1 MSPTILL
8 LVSLVVLFLGGELL
22 VRGSVS
28 LALKMKIS
36 ALVVGMTIVAAGTG
50 APEVF
55 VSVQAIL
62 QGSSSIS
69 LGNVIGSNIIN
80 ITFILGITAIIYR
93 IKISKQTLSLNYPV
107 MLGAFVLL
115 GGVLYFFKGIPV
127 GVGVLFVMIFILFTW
142 FLIATSRKE
151 QLKAEIKQD
160 ELSEVTIQD
169 SLLKSIV
176 MLVFSIVLL
185 KFGAK
190 WLVESAG
197 TLAKNFGI
205 SDRIIGVT
213 IVAVG
218 TSIPELVTTVIAALK
233 KENDIAIGNLI
244 GSNIFNILGVL
255 GIAASLREI
264 NIDDPAIF
272 SFDYFWML
280 GVALVFGFLIYMFLK
295 QEISRKHGIFLVLI
309 YLFYIYKTL
318 V

>member
-80 ITFILGITAIIYR
+80 ITFILGITALIYR

-151 QLKAEIKQD
+151 QLKAEIMQD
-160 ELSEVTIQD
+160 ELSEVTVQD

-190 WLVESAG
+190 WLVDSAG

-244 GSNIFNILGVL
+244 GSNIFNIVGVL

-280 GVALVFGFLIYMFLK
+280 GVALVFGFLIYMFSK

>member
-115 GGVLYFFKGIPV
+115 GGVLYFFKGITV

-190 WLVESAG
+190 WLVDSAG

-280 GVALVFGFLIYMFLK
+280 GVALVFGFLIYMFSK

>member
-160 ELSEVTIQD
+160 ELSEVTVQD

-190 WLVESAG
+190 WLVDSAG

-280 GVALVFGFLIYMFLK
+280 GVALVFGFLIYMFSK

>member
-151 QLKAEIKQD
+151 QLKAEIMQD
-160 ELSEVTIQD
+160 ELSEVTVQD

-190 WLVESAG
+190 WLVDSAG

-280 GVALVFGFLIYMFLK
+280 GVALVFGFLIYMFSK

-318 V
+318 D

>member
-151 QLKAEIKQD
+151 QLKAEIMQD

-190 WLVESAG
+190 WLVDSAG

-244 GSNIFNILGVL
+244 GSNIFNIVGVL

-280 GVALVFGFLIYMFLK
+280 GVALVFGFLIYMFSK

-318 V
+318 A

>member
-107 MLGAFVLL
+107 MLGASVLL

-151 QLKAEIKQD
+151 QLKAEIMQD
-160 ELSEVTIQD
+160 ELSEVTVQD

-190 WLVESAG
+190 WLVDSAG

-280 GVALVFGFLIYMFLK
+280 GVALVFGFLIYMFSK

>member
-107 MLGAFVLL
+107 MLGASVLL

-244 GSNIFNILGVL
+244 GSSIFNIVGVL

-264 NIDDPAIF
+264 NINDPAIF

-280 GVALVFGFLIYMFLK
+280 AVALVFGFLIYMFSK

>member
-151 QLKAEIKQD
+151 QLKAEIMQD

-190 WLVESAG
+190 WLIDSAG

-244 GSNIFNILGVL
+244 GSNIFNIVGVL

-280 GVALVFGFLIYMFLK
+280 AVALVFGFLIYMFSK

>member
-8 LVSLVVLFLGGELL
+8 LVSLIVLFLGGELL

-36 ALVVGMTIVAAGTG
+36 ALVVAMTIVAAGTG
-50 APEVF
+50 APELF

-151 QLKAEIKQD
+151 QLKAEIMQD

-190 WLVESAG
+190 WLVDSAG

-280 GVALVFGFLIYMFLK
+280 GVALVFGFLIYMFSK

-309 YLFYIYKTL
+309 YLFYIHKTL

>member
-36 ALVVGMTIVAAGTG
+36 ALVVAMTIVAAGTG

-107 MLGAFVLL
+107 MLCAFVLL

-142 FLIATSRKE
+142 FLIASSRKE

-160 ELSEVTIQD
+160 ELSEVTVQD

-190 WLVESAG
+190 WLVDSAG

-244 GSNIFNILGVL
+244 GSNIFNIVGVL

-280 GVALVFGFLIYMFLK
+280 GVALVFGFLIYMFSK